1 MGRGITMS
9 TALRE
14 RTINTL
20 KLGHY
25 AERTIRT
32 YIDWLIR
39 LSQHYHCSPAE
50 LSEEQVQ
57 AYLLYLIDGR
67 GLAWSTVNQALSAFR
82 FLYEKVL
89 YRPGFRLRVPARRKV
104 TRRAS
109 VFSPEQI
116 RALLDAAVN
125 PKHRALLMTTYGA
138 GLRVSEVVRLRP
150 EHIESDRHLIRVEQ
164 AKGGKDRYTVL
175 PDRLLEELRNY
186 WRVFHPNPW
195 LFSGRDPSRPM
206 PIGTAQKIFYL
217 IRSRAGLT
225 EGSMHTLRH
234 SFATHMLE
242 SGGDIYELKRL
253 LGHSAIA
260 TTSGYIHIS
269 KKHLCE
275 ITSPLDRL

>member
-1 MGRGITMS
+1 MT

-25 AERTIRT
+25 AERTIHT

-39 LSQHYHCSPAE
+39 LSEHYQCSPAE
-50 LSEEQVQ
+50 LSNEQVQ
-57 AYLLYLIDGR
+57 AYLLYLIEER

-89 YRPGFRLRVPARRKV
+89 YQPGVKLRVPARRKV
-104 TRRAS
+104 TRRAL
-109 VFSPEQI
+109 VFSPDQI
-116 RALLDAAVN
+116 RSLLDAAQN

-150 EHIESDRHLIRVEQ
+150 EHIESSRHLIRVEQ
-164 AKGGKDRYTVL
+164 AKGSKDRYTVL

-186 WRVFHPNPW
+186 WRVLHPAQW
-195 LFSGRDPSRPM
+195 LFFGRDRSRPM
-206 PIGTAQKIFYL
+206 PIGSAQKIFYL
-217 IRSRAGLT
+217 IRQRAGLSA
-225 EGSMHTLRH
+225 GSMHTLRH

-242 SGGDIYELKRL
+242 NGGDIFEIKRL